1 MWRLRMSKDLNMPRN
16 TDTESGVKP
25 YHEPHLVAYGDVR
38 EITKNMGGTTGQND
52 GGAGKDKTS
61 P

>member
-1 MWRLRMSKDLNMPRN
+1 MSKDLNMPRN

>member
-1 MWRLRMSKDLNMPRN
+1 MSKDLNTPRN

-25 YHEPHLVAYGDVR
+25 YHEPQLVAYGDVR
-38 EITKNMGGTTGQND
+38 EITKNMGGITGRND
-52 GGAGKDKTS
+52 GGSGPDKTS